1 MSNNFIVFSSRFLNQ
16 LGMFLFLFLT
26 PIIVLKMTNSPIFAG
41 LTLILEWL
49 PKMSIYLQ
57 SYKIFSIF
65 KLKKLIIF
73 FHILQI
79 FGILIYFLSYH
90 YSNVYLFIFSIPII
104 QFTNAFNNILIE
116 KLIVK
121 LWIKNDW
128 IKAHRL
134 NLNINLIVTLLI
146 FPLSFYL
153 SISNLILFST
163 ICFLLSFILNSIYIS
178 IYDIK
183 MIDSI
188 SNSNLTFLIKDIL
201 KNKNILYLAF
211 LGLIVSTNS
220 IAIVSNMV
228 FYINLIDKDLA
239 LNTQLNSFFKS
250 LIGFLAI
257 LWLLNLKYIKN
268 SYHIIYINLLVLFF
282 SNLLIYFS
290 NSIYIVV
297 ASIISIQLAF
307 YGYNLVS
314 RPLRQSFLSMDNLN
328 YTGLLIGIETFS
340 FLLSGGL
347 FIIFSFNIKLILII
361 QNIMLISMFLLFY
374 INVIKKKS
382 L

>member
-1 MSNNFIVFSSRFLNQ
+1 
-16 LGMFLFLFLT
+16 MFLFLFLT